1 MNRVSFIICIVLSL
15 TLSSCAKDFLQKPQS
30 NDVTAAE
37 VFSSRENAMKAIAQA
52 YSDGLRIN
60 INLNQDSANNYGMEY
75 ASLSLISGENMGYR
89 YTWEDPVMISL
100 NGMSATDKDRRIDNY
115 DYNFTA
121 IRRCYTVRDN
131 IDLVPDMTDEE
142 KASVK
147 AEMLTLIAYRY
158 CRMLIQYGGVPII
171 TSVIDFSQRGLVRQP
186 VKDVLKFV
194 IDICDEVANQ
204 LPNKWDNANIGRVTK
219 GVALSIKAQA
229 LLYCARPLF
238 NTDTP
243 YLQMKNTEDNNLLC
257 MGEGYNKQLW
267 EDAKAAATAVINW
280 AKNESGGCVIINTGD
295 PLNDY
300 GRACAAPN
308 SEEVLLSLQHVREG
322 GYNPRTEGG
331 AANNMSFEQMKQYYT
346 VDGKDQ
352 VWPMS
357 PTTSTKEEYITKM
370 NQMEPRY
377 WASATPGGFDCKT
390 NTGNAWQ
397 AGPLSR
403 YSSWQGRT
411 NIEHCGRRTKMWYKA
426 EQRDWFNFPI
436 YRLAYFYLALA
447 EAENELGNSAAAL
460 EAIKP
465 IRDRAGLPQLT
476 MTAKDDLRKAIQR
489 EWAIEFYEENHRLF
503 DVKHWKLADLGN
515 GIIGG
520 DKLAFWFEYIESDRT
535 SWTVDN
541 YTSFTV
547 MSHYKA
553 YWGSNQYLNP
563 FPQSEVNKGEL
574 IQNPGY

>member
-1 MNRVSFIICIVLSL
+1 MKRISYIILVILA
-15 TLSSCAKDFLQKPQS
+15 LSSCAKSFLQKPQS
-30 NDVTAAE
+30 DDVTAAE

-52 YSDGLRIN
+52 YSDALRMN
-60 INLNQDSANNYGMEY
+60 INLNQDTPNTYGMEY
-75 ASLSLISGENMGYR
+75 PSLSLISGENMGYR
-89 YTWEDPVMISL
+89 YNWEDPVMIST
-100 NGMSATDKDRRIDNY
+100 NGMSATDGNRRIDGYN
-115 DYNFTA
+115 YNFTTL
-121 IRRCYTVRDN
+121 RRCYTVRDN
-131 IDLVPDMTDEE
+131 IDLVPDMSDED
-142 KASVK
+142 KAVVK
-147 AEMLTLIAYRY
+147 AEMLTLVAYRY

-171 TSVIDFSQRGLVRQP
+171 REVIDFGQRGMVRQP
-186 VKDVLKFV
+186 VKDVLAF
-194 IDICDEVANQ
+194 IIELCDEVAPQ

-243 YLQMKNTEDNNLLC
+243 YLSMKNAEDNNLICL
-257 MGEGYNKQLW
+257 GESYNQQLW
-267 EDAKAAATAVINW
+267 EQAKDAATAVINW
-280 AKNESGGCVIINTGD
+280 AKNESDGIKIINTGD

-308 SEEVLLSLQHVREG
+308 SEEVLLALQHVSDN
-322 GYNPRTEGG
+322 GYDPRSEGG
-331 AANNMSFEQMKQYYT
+331 AANNMSFEQMKQYYKA
-346 VDGKDQ
+346 DGGDQ

-357 PTTSTKEEYITKM
+357 PETNGKDEYVTKM

-377 WASATPGGFDCKT
+377 WASATPGGFDCRT
-390 NTGNAWQ
+390 NTGNAWE

-403 YSSWQGRT
+403 YSSWQGKT
-411 NIEHCGRRTKMWYKA
+411 NIEHCGRRTKMWYQA
-426 EQRDWFNFPI
+426 GNRTWFNFPI

-460 EAIKP
+460 DAIKP

-476 MTAKDDLRKAIQR
+476 VTAKDELRKAIQR
-489 EWAIEFYEENHRLF
+489 EWAIEFYEENNRLF

-520 DKLAFWFEYIESDRT
+520 EKLAFWFEYRESDQT
-535 SWTVDN
+535 SWSVDN

-547 MSHYKA
+547 KSHYKA
-553 YWGSNQYLNP
+553 FWGANQFLNP
-563 FPQSEVNKGEL
+563 FPQNEVNKGEL